1 MHTENTNATTKT
13 RKHIWQIR
21 LNNGDKMES
30 WKNIQII
37 KIKQKRREI
46 EKKKTGETIE
56 NNQQVDRL
64 KPNHINNHI
73 KCKCPKDSN

>member
-1 MHTENTNATTKT
+1 MELYSCNFLHYKWNSRKKEDGQNLNMHTENTNATTKT

-37 KIKQKRREI
+37 KRK
-46 EKKKTGETIE
+46 
-56 NNQQVDRL
+56 
-64 KPNHINNHI
+64 
-73 KCKCPKDSN
+73 